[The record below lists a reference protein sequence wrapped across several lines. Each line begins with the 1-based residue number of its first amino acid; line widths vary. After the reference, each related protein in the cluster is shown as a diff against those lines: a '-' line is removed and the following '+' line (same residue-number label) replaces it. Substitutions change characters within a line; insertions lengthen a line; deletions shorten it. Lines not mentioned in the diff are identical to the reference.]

1 MTTLQ
6 YVRNS
11 LGLTV
16 VQLANYL
23 RVTPSQIT
31 MSQSGRR
38 SLPSHAAIRL
48 ARLLTALQAVS
59 TREMPS
65 TTTLGHTT
73 TIPNKIIDLTIQL
86 HKVQEKLADMQQQY
100 LQAQTF
106 LQVKTLLQEQ
116 PTTDALE
123 PIWLEAIAADAAT
136 QIDKNSLEQQALLAI
151 DGKVLA
157 YKIELLKAIE

>member
-48 ARLLTALQAVS
+48 TRLLTALQAVS

-73 TIPNKIIDLTIQL
+73 NIPNKIIDLTIQL

-123 PIWLEAIAADAAT
+123 PLWLEAIAADAAT